1 MGTDWEPLPGRFQ
14 CFQTMT
20 KWPINRTQPAKMTPP
35 GTTLPNQLLKFYILN
50 SLKPIFPNLRP
61 ITVARYLLLNR
72 H

>member
-1 MGTDWEPLPGRFQ
+1 
-14 CFQTMT
+14 MT

-61 ITVARYLLLNR
+61 ITVARFLLLNR